1 MIDPNRPLIL
11 GVTGASGLIYA
22 VRTLKYA
29 LAAGGVVDLV
39 ASKASQMVWQ
49 AELGIHMP
57 LAPNPRK
64 NSGVNRPGYP
74 RLAPCA
80 AIPGGMWGPPLPV
93 DLFALRVCW

>member
-22 VRTLKYA
+22 VRTLKHV

-49 AELGIHMP
+49 AELDIHMP
-57 LAPNPRK
+57 VASEPQAQFWRDQAGVPNPE
-64 NSGVNRPGYP
+64 
-74 RLAPCA
+74 PCA
-80 AIPGGMWGPPLPV
+80 AIPGEMWGPPLPAARFV
-93 DLFALRVCW
+93 PPGCW